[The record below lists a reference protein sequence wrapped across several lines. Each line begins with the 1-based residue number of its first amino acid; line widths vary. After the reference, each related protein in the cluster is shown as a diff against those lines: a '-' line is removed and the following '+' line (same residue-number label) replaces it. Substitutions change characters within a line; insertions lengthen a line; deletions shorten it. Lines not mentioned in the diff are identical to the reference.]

1 MGLFNKKTC
10 DICGEKIGLLGNRK
24 LEDGNMCKTCA
35 KKLSPFFSDRRS
47 SIIAEI
53 KEQLAYREE
62 NKKAVAS
69 FNVTRTLDGNTK
81 VLLDEDAGKFIVTR
95 DRKWQEENPDVMDFS
110 QVTGCYVDVKENRT
124 EIMREDKDGRKESYS
139 PRRYDYDYDF
149 YVIIHVNTPWF
160 DEIEF
165 RVNTSSI
172 ERKGS
177 AEYREAERKANVIRT
192 ALTQVRQEVREN
204 TASANVPKQDQVCL
218 SCGATVVP
226 NDDGC
231 CPYCGATVNG

>member
-1 MGLFNKKTC
+1 MGLFDKKTC

-35 KKLSPFFSDRRS
+35 RKLSPFFSERRS
-47 SIIAEI
+47 STIDEI
-53 KEQLAYREE
+53 KEQLTYREE
-62 NKKAVAS
+62 NKLAVGS
-69 FNVTRTLDGNTK
+69 LNITRTLGGDTK

-95 DRKWQEENPDVMDFS
+95 SRKWEEENPDVIEFAA
-110 QVTGCYVDVKENRT
+110 VTGCETDVRENKT
-124 EIMREDKDGRKESYS
+124 ELKREGKDGLSESYD
-139 PRRYDYDYDF
+139 PPRYDYDYDI

-165 RVNTSSI
+165 RVNSTTI

-177 AEYREAERKANVIRT
+177 TEYREAELQAKEIKK
-192 ALTQVRQEVREN
+192 ALTEVRKDVREN
-204 TASANVPKQDQVCL
+204 IASAKAPKQAQDCP

-226 NDDGC
+226 NENGC
-231 CPYCGATVNG
+231 CMYCGGALTS